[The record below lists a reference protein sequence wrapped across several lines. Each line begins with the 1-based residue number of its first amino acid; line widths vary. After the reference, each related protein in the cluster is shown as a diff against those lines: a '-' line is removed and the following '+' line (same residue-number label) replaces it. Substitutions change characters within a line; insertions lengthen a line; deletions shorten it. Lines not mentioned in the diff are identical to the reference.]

1 MRQVCRWSTRSP
13 RDDAALRPR
22 GRAPILKGVRFLSS
36 ILMLIGALAVLSL
49 GAVGASAAPVSAPPC
64 HEAGGPTSDS
74 SDHSPKAMKAM
85 ICCAA
90 CVAAPSPTCPPLP
103 GLPVSPSRLAAGLID
118 MPAGRLLS
126 PEPGPPRLSIA

>member
-1 MRQVCRWSTRSP
+1 
-13 RDDAALRPR
+13 
-22 GRAPILKGVRFLSS
+22 
-36 ILMLIGALAVLSL
+36 MLIGALAVLSL
-49 GAVGASAAPVSAPPC
+49 GAVGASAAPVSTPPC
-64 HEAGGPTSDS
+64 HEAVGPVSDS

-103 GLPVSPSRLAAGLID
+103 DRSVSPSRLAVGLID

-126 PEPGPPRLSIA
+126 PEPGPPRLLIA